1 MKTRNNVSAIYPR
14 DTHWSSFF
22 LFFVFS
28 LAQFILVW
36 GQENGV
42 GNLACDLIYL
52 VELGRYSM
60 CHRNPCR
67 CMPVSRWSCAVYTRP
82 VGSMIGSLP
91 CFLLLLFLL
100 SFWVVF
106 RFCSWFLADVNLLVA
121 CVPKLSHAVEEYFC
135 HSQFILEQVKRHGVY
150 F

>member
-1 MKTRNNVSAIYPR
+1 MRLAITFQQFIHVILIGR
-14 DTHWSSFF
+14 LFFFFSFF
-22 LFFVFS
+22 PLHS
-28 LAQFILVW
+28 LYSY
-36 GQENGV
+36 GV
-42 GNLACDLIYL
+42 GRMVLAIWHVIWFIWLS
-52 VELGRYSM
+52 LGDIV
-60 CHRNPCR
+60 CVIGIPCR